1 MLLQGPRPGGAEGGA
16 ATATAARFLSRHAL
30 LLVVGI
36 GALVRFAT
44 LASQD
49 YWFDEYLS
57 VGIIQLGPGE
67 IIDRTIGNDTSPPL
81 YFLIA
86 AGWERVFGTGEV
98 ALRSLSALF
107 GTATIP
113 IAYAAGVALGS
124 RRAGL
129 FAAAL
134 TASSPLM
141 IWYSQEARPYALFAL
156 LSTISFLCFVHALNG
171 RGRGWLGGWVAAS
184 VLALGTHYFA
194 IFLIVAEAAWL
205 LWRSV
210 GARRSAAIAI
220 AIVSAAGLALLA
232 IAAERAELAGWIAGI
247 DFSDRVLQV
256 PQHFVVGLNTPWEAL
271 APVATVATLL
281 VAFRALL
288 RAEAETRRIVAVAGS
303 VTLIGT
309 GMPLAAPLLNADYL
323 LSRNLIGLWAPAAI
337 ALAAL
342 LAAPQ
347 VDRLRR
353 PAPNRLGAATA
364 AALCV
369 GGLAIAVW
377 TAATPAAG
385 RPDWGELARGLGP
398 AQVKRVIA
406 SEHYQTRPFGP
417 HLDASQDLVFRVQT
431 PASELDVIDF
441 RKTTDYGVGPCWW
454 GAGCGGS
461 PATAP
466 VRAPRGFALVD
477 EGATPL
483 FEYRRYRAREPRLLP
498 PPDAGCAHP
507 RNCRILEAWVQ
518 WP

>member
-1 MLLQGPRPGGAEGGA
+1 MRCCC
-16 ATATAARFLSRHAL
+16 
-30 LLVVGI
+30 VVGI

-49 YWFDEYLS
+49 YWFDEYLT
-57 VGIIQLGPGE
+57 VGIIQLHPAD

-86 AGWERVFGTGEV
+86 AGWERVFGTDEV

-134 TASSPLM
+134 TASSPLL

-205 LWRSV
+205 LWRSA

-220 AIVSAAGLALLA
+220 AIVGAAGLALLA
-232 IAAERAELAGWIAGI
+232 IAAERAELAGWIEDI

-256 PQHFVVGLNTPWEAL
+256 PQHFVVGLSTPGNPGAGCHGRDPFGRVPCLATSGSRDPSHRRGRGQRHPDRHRDTARGTAGQRRLPAL
-271 APVATVATLL
+271 AQPD
-281 VAFRALL
+281 RAVGSGSD
-288 RAEAETRRIVAVAGS
+288 RARRAARRPAGH
-303 VTLIGT
+303 
-309 GMPLAAPLLNADYL
+309 
-323 LSRNLIGLWAPAAI
+323 
-337 ALAAL
+337 
-342 LAAPQ
+342 
-347 VDRLRR
+347 RLRR

-385 RPDWGELARGLGP
+385 RPDWGELARATRPGTGEAGHCIRALSDASARPSSRRLPGSRVPRADAGLG
-398 AQVKRVIA
+398 ARRDRF
-406 SEHYQTRPFGP
+406 SEDHRLR
-417 HLDASQDLVFRVQT
+417 HRSVLV
-431 PASELDVIDF
+431 
-441 RKTTDYGVGPCWW
+441 
-454 GAGCGGS
+454 AGCGGS

-498 PPDAGCAHP
+498 PHAGCA
-507 RNCRILEAWVQ
+507 RSTQ
-518 WP
+518 M